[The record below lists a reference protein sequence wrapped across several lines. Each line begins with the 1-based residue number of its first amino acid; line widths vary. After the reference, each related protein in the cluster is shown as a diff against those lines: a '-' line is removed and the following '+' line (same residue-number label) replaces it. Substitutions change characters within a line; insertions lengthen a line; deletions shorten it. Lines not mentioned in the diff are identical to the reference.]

1 MSEHDLRWPGGKRI
15 AVLFNLCLEQWSDG
29 KAPGISPMG
38 NPLPPGVLDMT
49 AISWAAFGCR
59 RGIYRLLDGLGQ
71 HGAKATVMTN
81 AVVAERYPEAVKAVA
96 KAGHEVASHSYTMDV
111 IPAFL
116 SEEDEKKNLDRC
128 SACSNRHPEEGCGL
142 AQPARDL
149 DGADA
154 GLLARA
160 GYRWYGDILDDD
172 LPYVL
177 TFDNRPIVAIP
188 LQTDVNDM
196 PFMKH
201 GSVPAPRSMRST
213 RISGSAK
220 KARVWKSST
229 SPSTATSSGIGAAR
243 PISPR
248 SSSTRPR
255 ARRLDRHPLRDG
267 RARAGA
273 SIAVRRDATKGAVR
287 LNTAFLTVLTLGKER
302 ASFPV
307 ICLASGGAMRA
318 FSPDEGLDGIRRS
331 VLPSVGTDKNRSAV
345 LE

>member
-1 MSEHDLRWPGGKRI
+1 MSEQDLRWPGGKRI

-81 AVVAERYPEAVKAVA
+81 AVVAERYPEAVKAIA
-96 KAGHEVASHSYTMDV
+96 KGGHEVASHSYAWTSFR
-111 IPAFL
+111 P
-116 SEEDEKKNLDRC
+116 SCRKKTRRKI
-128 SACSNRHPEEGCGL
+128 SIAAAPCSNRPPGKRSWDGS
-142 AQPARDL
+142 APRDL
-149 DGADA
+149 DGADPA
-154 GLLARA
+154 LLARA

-201 GSVPAPRSMRST
+201 GSVPATTLDAFDENLRLCEKSARLEIIDVTIHCHIFGHRRGASYFT
-213 RISGSAK
+213 RIVEHAAK
-220 KARVWKSST
+220 SKDVW
-229 SPSTATSSGIGAAR
+229 IGT
-243 PISPR
+243 R
-248 SSSTRPR
+248 SEM
-255 ARRLDRHPLRDG
+255 AEH
-267 RARAGA
+267 
-273 SIAVRRDATKGAVR
+273 
-287 LNTAFLTVLTLGKER
+287 VL
-302 ASFPV
+302 AHQ
-307 ICLASGGAMRA
+307 
-318 FSPDEGLDGIRRS
+318 S
-331 VLPSVGTDKNRSAV
+331 VPQRSAAV
-345 LE
+345 G

>member
-1 MSEHDLRWPGGKRI
+1 MVIRRYSQSYCGTGFHQQKGDGMSEQDLRWPGGKRI

-96 KAGHEVASHSYTMDV
+96 KAGHEVASHSYSMDV

-116 SEEDEKKNLDRC
+116 SEEDEKKNLERC
-128 SACSNRHPEEGCGL
+128 SALLEQASGKKGRRL

-154 GLLARA
+154 GALARA

-201 GSVPAPRSMRST
+201 GSVPATTLDAFDENLRLCE
-213 RISGSAK
+213 
-220 KARVWKSST
+220 KSSRLEIIDVT
-229 SPSTATSSGIGAAR
+229 IHCHIFGHRRGASYFTKIVEHAATSKDVWIGT
-243 PISPR
+243 R
-248 SSSTRPR
+248 SEMAEHVLAHQSV
-255 ARRLDRHPLRDG
+255 PLR
-267 RARAGA
+267 
-273 SIAVRRDATKGAVR
+273 SVAVG
-287 LNTAFLTVLTLGKER
+287 
-302 ASFPV
+302 
-307 ICLASGGAMRA
+307 
-318 FSPDEGLDGIRRS
+318 
-331 VLPSVGTDKNRSAV
+331 
-345 LE
+345 

>member
-1 MSEHDLRWPGGKRI
+1 MSEQDLRWPGGKRI

-71 HGAKATVMTN
+71 QGAKATVMTN

-96 KAGHEVASHSYTMDV
+96 KAGHEVASHSYSMDV

-128 SACSNRHPEEGCGL
+128 SALLEQASGKKVVGWLSPR
-142 AQPARDL
+142 ATSTSRTPA
-149 DGADA
+149 
-154 GLLARA
+154 LLARA

-201 GSVPAPRSMRST
+201 GSVPATTLDAFDENLRLCE
-213 RISGSAK
+213 
-220 KARVWKSST
+220 KSSRLEIIDVT
-229 SPSTATSSGIGAAR
+229 IHCHIFGHRRGASYFTKIVEHAATSKDVWIGTRSEMAEHVLAHQSQSGAM
-243 PISPR
+243 
-248 SSSTRPR
+248 PR
-255 ARRLDRHPLRDG
+255 AR
-267 RARAGA
+267 
-273 SIAVRRDATKGAVR
+273 
-287 LNTAFLTVLTLGKER
+287 
-302 ASFPV
+302 
-307 ICLASGGAMRA
+307 
-318 FSPDEGLDGIRRS
+318 
-331 VLPSVGTDKNRSAV
+331 SA
-345 LE
+345 